1 MNLQQEG
8 NIIHDSEKAQGTQI
22 LLKNIQLKWIL
33 QEQDM

>member
-8 NIIHDSEKAQGTQI
+8 NIIHDLEKAQGIQN

-33 QEQDM
+33 QEQDL